1 MRPYHLFLFLIFTV
15 LITACFGDLKHQVHI
30 YKESKVHEHEENDSN
45 KDKVIKQTLNFAT
58 KGMVQD
64 SNFRLLD
71 SIDEVHKSWGNPS
84 KTDVYKE
91 YHYDE
96 YSDRNFVFGY
106 SADGEIFDIRS
117 YNKEFRTLTTTEII
131 SSIGKPSYTRNVN
144 DETIYGYK
152 LKDDIELK
160 FIVSDFT
167 GKVDH
172 ISVYMPVENEKKHDP
187 PMFKETYILDVKGT
201 SDKLSGT
208 AWANMKR
215 SREEM
220 KVLAKDHEGN
230 IFLNGLNQ
238 KIVALT
244 FDDGPDNEITPGI
257 INILTKYQVRGSFF
271 FIGEKVQKNQDVVK
285 KAYHAGNLVLSH
297 SFYHND
303 LSKEGKTKIAED
315 LRMSDE
321 AIKDVI
327 GKSPAIFRPPYGATN
342 EHVIS
347 TAKDQNLK
355 IVLWSIDT
363 LDWSQKE
370 TNNIS
375 QNVLR
380 NVRNGDI
387 ILFHSN
393 EDKIETLKAL
403 PSIIMGLQKKGFRI
417 VTLDKLL
424 EVKAYK

>member
-117 YNKEFRTLTTTEII
+117 YNKEFRTLTTTEMI
-131 SSIGKPSYTRNVN
+131 SSIGKPSYTRNGN
-144 DETIYGYK
+144 DEKIYGYK

-201 SDKLSGT
+201 SDKLSET

-220 KVLAKDHEGN
+220 KVHAKDHEGN
-230 IFLNGLNQ
+230 IFLNGMNQ

-244 FDDGPDNEITPGI
+244 FDDGPDKEITPGI
-257 INILTKYQVRGSFF
+257 IDILTKYQVRGSFF

-363 LDWSQKE
+363 LDWSQKKS
-370 TNNIS
+370 NNIS
-375 QNVLR
+375 QISFFFIR
-380 NVRNGDI
+380 M
-387 ILFHSN
+387 
-393 EDKIETLKAL
+393 KIRLKL
-403 PSIIMGLQKKGFRI
+403 
-417 VTLDKLL
+417 
-424 EVKAYK
+424 

>member
-1 MRPYHLFLFLIFTV
+1 MRPYHLFLFLFLTV
-15 LITACFGDLKHQVHI
+15 LITACFGDLNHKDHI
-30 YKESKVHEHEENDSN
+30 NKESKVHEHEEN
-45 KDKVIKQTLNFAT
+45 DKVIKQTLNFAT
-58 KGMVQD
+58 KGRVQE
-64 SNFRLLD
+64 SNFKLLD

-84 KTDVYKE
+84 KTDLYKE
-91 YHYDE
+91 YYYDE
-96 YSDRNFVFGY
+96 YSNRNTVFGY
-106 SADGEIFDIRS
+106 SADGDIFDIRS
-117 YNKEFRTLTTTEII
+117 YNKEFKTLTTTEII

-152 LKDDIELK
+152 LKDGIELK
-160 FIVSDFT
+160 FIVPDST

-172 ISVYMPVENEKKHDP
+172 ISVYKQVENDKKHDP
-187 PMFKETYILDVKGT
+187 PMLEEEYILDIKGT
-201 SDKLSGT
+201 SEKLSGT

-220 KVLAKDHEGN
+220 KAFAKDCKGN

-238 KIVALT
+238 KMVALT
-244 FDDGPDNEITPGI
+244 FDDGPDKEITPGVI
-257 INILTKYQVRGSFF
+257 DILTKYQVKGSFF

-315 LRMSDE
+315 LRMSNE
-321 AIKDVI
+321 AIEDVI
-327 GKSPAIFRPPYGATN
+327 GKSPALFRPPYGAIN

-355 IVLWSIDT
+355 IVFWSIDT

-370 TNNIS
+370 SNNIS
-375 QNVLR
+375 HNVLK

-403 PSIIMGLQKKGFRI
+403 PSIIMGLQKKGFQI